1 MSAPAAAF
9 PEPIFVCG
17 VGRSGTHV
25 MGRLIAAHPRYHLI
39 RTEVR
44 FHASPAGLPDLCR
57 GRVSIDEFLD
67 RMRGDWWTRGHRQG
81 QGLQRV
87 IDSASFEAALEE
99 FQAGFERDR
108 LAASRSLVR
117 ALLDPAAARDGKPAW
132 VEVTGHAVE
141 QAPFLL
147 TLFPDARFINML
159 RDGRAVVA
167 AMLKKSDLTDE
178 PKRALKRWELMVRAA
193 DRSMREIRPGTM
205 LTVFL
210 DDLTAHDRERSFARV
225 VEFLEIDDPAPM
237 REYFDTEVSA
247 ERAHVGRW
255 RERMAPA
262 DARLI
267 DRRYRRLV
275 RRLRRGGI
283 TWVPEPT

>member
-1 MSAPAAAF
+1 MASSRRQF

-25 MGRLIAAHPRYHLI
+25 MGRLIAADPRYHWI

-44 FHASPAGLPDLCR
+44 FHASPGGLPDLCA
-57 GRVSIDEFLD
+57 GRVSMDEFM
-67 RMRGDWWTRGHRQG
+67 RMMRGHWWKRGHRQL
-81 QGLQRV
+81 QGLQRI
-87 IDSASFEAALEE
+87 IDRDAYEAALEE
-99 FQAGFERDR
+99 FQTTFERDR
-108 LAASRSLVR
+108 LAASRRLVR
-117 ALLDPAAARDGKPAW
+117 TILDPAAERAGKPAW

-147 TLFPDARFINML
+147 SLFPHARFINMI

-167 AMLKKSDLTDE
+167 ATLKKSDLTDE

-193 DRSMREIRPGTM
+193 DRSMREIPQGTM

-210 DDLTAHDRERSFARV
+210 DDLTAHDRERTFARV
-225 VEFLEIDDPAPM
+225 VEFLEIDDETPM
-237 REYFDTEVSA
+237 REYFEAEVSE
-247 ERAHVGRW
+247 ERAHVGQW

-262 DARLI
+262 DARMI

-275 RRLRRGGI
+275 RRMRRAGI
-283 TWVPEPT
+283 SWVPEPG